1 MTTKIAPD
9 TAAFLE
15 TLLFTLP
22 EDEPE
27 EIRDASIYDFSP
39 EFIEA
44 ATRFI
49 FDFRDFASGRNPDAL
64 EAADN
69 SLSSFGGNIYL
80 SLSGHGCGFWDSP
93 ETEPMQA
100 MLEEFSGLH
109 YRFEEM
115 PLAFRADG
123 KIDFAFC
130 CEFRDAYRTNKFSVQ
145 F

>member
-1 MTTKIAPD
+1 MKIAKD
-9 TAAFLE
+9 TADFLKA
-15 TLLFTLP
+15 LLFTLP

-27 EIRDASIYDFSP
+27 EMRKASIYDFSA

-44 ATRFI
+44 ASSFI
-49 FDFRDFASGRNPDAL
+49 SAFRDFANARNPDAL
-64 EAADN
+64 EAAD
-69 SLSSFGGNIYL
+69 SSPRSFGGEVYF

-100 MLEEFSGLH
+100 ILEEFSGQH

-115 PLAFRADG
+115 PLSFREDG
-123 KIDFAFC
+123 KVDFAILP
-130 CEFRDAYRTNKFSVQ
+130 EYLAEYRQNKFSVQ

>member
-1 MTTKIAPD
+1 MKIPKD
-9 TAAFLE
+9 TADFLE
-15 TLLFTLP
+15 ALLFTIP

-27 EIRDASIYDFSP
+27 EISEASIYDFSP

-44 ATRFI
+44 ASSFI
-49 FDFRDFASGRNPDAL
+49 FAFRDFANERNPDAL

-69 SLSSFGGNIYL
+69 SPRSFGGNVYF

-100 MLEEFSGLH
+100 MLEEFSGQH

-115 PLAFRADG
+115 PLSFREDG
-123 KIDFAFC
+123 KLDFAIIPSYLA
-130 CEFRDAYRTNKFSVQ
+130 EYRATKFSR
-145 F
+145 

>member
-1 MTTKIAPD
+1 MKIPKD
-9 TAAFLE
+9 TADFLE
-15 TLLFTLP
+15 ALLFTIP

-27 EIRDASIYDFSP
+27 EIRCASIYDFSP

-49 FDFRDFASGRNPDAL
+49 SDFRDFANERDPDAL

-69 SLSSFGGNIYL
+69 SLSSFGGNVYF

-100 MLEEFSGLH
+100 MLEEFSGQH

-115 PLAFRADG
+115 PLSFREDG
-123 KIDFAFC
+123 KLDFAIIPSYLA
-130 CEFRDAYRTNKFSVQ
+130 EYRATKFSR
-145 F
+145 

>member
-1 MTTKIAPD
+1 MKIVKD
-9 TAAFLE
+9 TADFLE
-15 TLLFTLP
+15 ALLFTIP

-27 EIRDASIYDFSP
+27 EIRDASIHDFSP

-44 ATRFI
+44 ASSFI
-49 FDFRDFASGRNPDAL
+49 FAFRDFANERNPEAL

-69 SLSSFGGNIYL
+69 SPRSFGGNVYF

-100 MLEEFSGLH
+100 MLEEFSGRH

-115 PLAFRADG
+115 PLAMRADG

-130 CEFRDAYRTNKFSVQ
+130 SEFRDAYRTDKFTA
-145 F
+145 

>member
-1 MTTKIAPD
+1 MKISKD
-9 TAAFLE
+9 TADFL
-15 TLLFTLP
+15 TALLFALP
-22 EDEPE
+22 EYEPE
-27 EIRDASIYDFSP
+27 EIREASIYDFSP

-44 ATRFI
+44 ASGFI
-49 FDFRDFASGRNPDAL
+49 SDFRDFANERNSEAL

-69 SLSSFGGNIYL
+69 SPRSFGGNVYF

-100 MLEEFSGLH
+100 ILEEFSGRH

-130 CEFRDAYRTNKFSVQ
+130 SEFRDAYRANKFNR
-145 F
+145 